1 MTHVR
6 GSEIKMNL
14 NDRGILEDV
23 KDNINGFAK
32 EDDVFDNQLLDSIN
46 SVFTILRQIGV
57 GPLDK
62 QFIANSDSTWNDFL
76 SQCIGSDNLE
86 AIRTYMFERVKLIFD
101 PPANSN
107 LMQASKDIMN
117 EMEWRLYIS
126 EDGEQF

>member
-1 MTHVR
+1 
-6 GSEIKMNL
+6 MNL

-32 EDDVFDNQLLDSIN
+32 EDDTFDNQLLDSIN

-76 SQCIGSDNLE
+76 SQCVGSDNLE
-86 AIRTYMFERVKLIFD
+86 TIRTYMFERVKLIFD